1 MEVLQ
6 VLEKKVVALAEL
18 IQELKKENVRLV
30 EENIQLLA
38 KLDSLETSVLQE
50 SEVNQEATRVIDS
63 LIENID
69 SLVTENQQQ

>member
-18 IQELKKENVRLV
+18 VQELKKENARLV

-38 KLDSLETSVLQE
+38 KLDSLENSALQDSKLKE
-50 SEVNQEATRVIDS
+50 ETTRMIDG

-69 SLVTENQQQ
+69 SLVTENQQ